1 MDVDAAP
8 ASAFC
13 LEDELVP
20 FTSEWHSHRK
30 HQFLYSVRGALRL
43 EMESGQWLLPPQRA
57 AWIRAGA
64 RHRVSATQP
73 VSLRTVYLSSRRF
86 RAPSQ
91 TECQVF
97 ILTPLA
103 REMILH
109 STRWG
114 PERSPKDRQA
124 ETFFAAMAEL
134 LVEWTEESRPW
145 RLPRAKSAELQSAM
159 DFSLE
164 HLGESDLS
172 LEEVSRSA
180 GLSTRTLARRF
191 QDETQTSWRA
201 FLHDARM
208 LRAMELLAEG
218 ERVTQTAFAVGF
230 ESLAAFSHGFH
241 AFTGERPKDFRRRV
255 TTGTR
260 AG

>member
-1 MDVDAAP
+1 VDAAP

-13 LEDELVP
+13 LADELIP

-30 HQFLYSVRGALRL
+30 HQLLYSVRGALRL

-64 RHRVSATQP
+64 RHRVSSGQP
-73 VSLRTVYLSSRRF
+73 ASLRTVYLSSRKF
-86 RAPSQ
+86 RVPGRAD
-91 TECQVF
+91 CQVF

-114 PERSPKDRQA
+114 PERSPKDRRA
-124 ETFFAAMAEL
+124 EVFFTAMAEL
-134 LVEWTEESRPW
+134 LAEWTEQSRPW
-145 RLPRAKSAELQSAM
+145 RLPRAKSAELQRAM
-159 DFSLE
+159 DFTLE
-164 HLGESDLS
+164 HLDESELS
-172 LEEVSRSA
+172 IAEVSRSS
-180 GLSTRTLARRF
+180 GLSERTLARRF
-191 QDETQTSWRA
+191 QEEAQTSWRA

-218 ERVTQTAFAVGF
+218 ERVTQAAFAVGF

-255 TTGTR
+255 TTGTQ
-260 AG
+260 AE